1 MEHELKELPYGDAK
15 AKREYKAQRKRYE
28 ARKKMKPKKKAKA
41 TATGPAARG
50 IGKLQSRKTDLDKL
64 LEQM

>member
-1 MEHELKELPYGDAK
+1 MEHKAMELTYGDAK
-15 AKREYKAQRKRYE
+15 ARREYKAQRKRYE
-28 ARKKMKPKKKAKA
+28 ARKKMKPKKAKA

-50 IGKLQSRKTDLDKL
+50 IGKLQTRKTDLDKL